1 MKFSSAFKVGLLTLL
16 SLILLIGVV
25 IKVKG
30 RAISSAP
37 RLTIQFKDVN
47 GMRPGAG
54 VQMMGLKVGQVEEIT
69 PVIAGEDSYVKVRFV
84 ITDPHVKIPKA
95 STFSIQQSGLI
106 GELFLEVTPPKTRT
120 IYIPMINKDVLFKD
134 DLVEMKLSDKYY
146 DVGVIRD
153 IQVVHHDALPYNVK
167 DKITTN
173 YAYKVDYIIN
183 LPGLIMPNFIKGETV
198 THFDGKKKLQKLRI
212 SSLDNTILPYPKQD
226 SPYTIIEPMRIADFL
241 DWQYKA
247 AESLTETNMKVN
259 TLLSDQT
266 IGELQKTVNNIDE
279 ISQKANVTVDKIN
292 KLIDDSRGDIDELI
306 QMANHA
312 TADFNALAGNLNN
325 IIGDPVFKKNV
336 ISTSTSV
343 DQLARNFNKIMG
355 NEEESQKMAENIRA
369 ITNNLAEIS
378 TSVDAMTKDEQLKKD
393 IKNTIANA
401 NKALDNVS
409 TTLASVNKMT
419 PENKTELDTLLEDA
433 KVTTC
438 NLKKFSEKLNKR
450 FLIFRLLF

>member
-1 MKFSSAFKVGLLTLL
+1 MKVSSSFKVGLLTLL

-37 RLTIQFKDVN
+37 RVEIQFKDVN

-54 VQMMGLKVGQVEEIT
+54 VQMMGLKVGQVEEII
-69 PVIAGEDSYVKVRFV
+69 PVIAGEDSYVKVKFV

-134 DLVEMKLSDKYY
+134 DPVEMKLSDKYY

-153 IQVVHHDALPYNVK
+153 IQVVHRDALPYNVR
-167 DKITTN
+167 DKVATN
-173 YAYKVDYIIN
+173 YAYRVDYIIN
-183 LPGLIMPNFIKGETV
+183 LPGLIMPNFIKGEAITV
-198 THFDGKKKLQKLRI
+198 DGKKKLRI
-212 SSLDNTILPYPKQD
+212 AALDNTIPPYPKQS

-266 IGELQKTVNNIDE
+266 IAELQATVNNIDE
-279 ISQKANVTVDKIN
+279 ITQKAGVTVDKVN
-292 KLIDDSRGDIDELI
+292 QLIDDSKSDIEELI
-306 QMANHA
+306 ELANHTA
-312 TADFNALAGNLNN
+312 ADFNALAGNLNN
-325 IIGDPVFKKNV
+325 IVGDPVFKKNL
-336 ISTSTSV
+336 ISTTSV

-355 NEEESQKMAENIRA
+355 NEEESKKMAADIRA
-369 ITNNLAEIS
+369 ITDNLAEIS
-378 TSVDAMTKDEQLKKD
+378 TSVTAMTKDEQLKKD
-393 IKNTIANA
+393 LTNTLANT
-401 NKALDNVS
+401 NKALSNV
-409 TTLASVNKMT
+409 TTALASVNKMT
-419 PENKTELDTLLEDA
+419 PENKTELETLLSDA

>member
-1 MKFSSAFKVGLLTLL
+1 MKFSSSFKVGLLTLL

-37 RLTIQFKDVN
+37 RVEIQFKDVN

-69 PVIAGEDSYVKVRFV
+69 PTIDGEDSYVKVKFV
-84 ITDPHVKIPKA
+84 ITNPQVKIPRA

-106 GELFLEVTPPKTRT
+106 GELFLEITPPKTRT
-120 IYIPMINKDVLFKD
+120 IYIPMVNKDVLFKD

-153 IQVVHHDALPYNVK
+153 VQIVHRDALPYNVR
-167 DKITTN
+167 DKVTTN
-173 YAYKVDYIIN
+173 YAYRVDYIIN
-183 LPGLIMPNFIKGETV
+183 LPGLIMPNFIKGEAV
-198 THFDGKKKLQKLRI
+198 AVNGEKKLRI
-212 SSLDNTILPYPKQD
+212 AALDNTVPPYPKQK

-266 IGELQKTVNNIDE
+266 IAELQATVNNIDE
-279 ISQKANVTVDKIN
+279 ITQKAGATVDKIN
-292 KLIDDSRGDIDELI
+292 QLIDDSRSDIKELI
-306 QMANHA
+306 ELANHTA
-312 TADFNALAGNLNN
+312 ADFNALAGNLNN
-325 IIGDPVFKKNV
+325 IVGDPVFKKNL
-336 ISTSTSV
+336 ISTTTSI
-343 DQLARNFNKIMG
+343 DQLARNLNKIMG
-355 NEEESQKMAENIRA
+355 NEEESKKMAEDIRV

-378 TSVDAMTKDEQLKKD
+378 TSVTAMTKDEQLKND
-393 IKNTIANA
+393 LKNTLANT
-401 NKALDNVS
+401 NKALENVS
-409 TTLASVNKMT
+409 TALASVNKMT
-419 PENKTELDTLLEDA
+419 PDNKTELDELLEDA
-433 KVTTC
+433 KVTTA

>member
-1 MKFSSAFKVGLLTLL
+1 MKVSSSFKVGLLTLL

-37 RLTIQFKDVN
+37 RVEIQFKDVN

-54 VQMMGLKVGQVEEIT
+54 VQMMGLKVGQVEEII
-69 PVIAGEDSYVKVRFV
+69 PVIAGEDSYVKVKFV

-134 DLVEMKLSDKYY
+134 DPVEMKLSDKYY

-153 IQVVHHDALPYNVK
+153 IQVVHRDALPYNVR
-167 DKITTN
+167 DKVATN
-173 YAYKVDYIIN
+173 YAYRVDYIIN
-183 LPGLIMPNFIKGETV
+183 LPGLIMPNFIKGEAITV
-198 THFDGKKKLQKLRI
+198 DGKKKLRI
-212 SSLDNTILPYPKQD
+212 AALDNTIPPYPKQS

-266 IGELQKTVNNIDE
+266 IAELQATVNNIDE
-279 ISQKANVTVDKIN
+279 ITQKAGVTVDKVN
-292 KLIDDSRGDIDELI
+292 QLIDDSKSDIEELI
-306 QMANHA
+306 ELANHTA
-312 TADFNALAGNLNN
+312 ADFNALAGNLNN
-325 IIGDPVFKKNV
+325 IVGDPVFKKNL
-336 ISTSTSV
+336 ISTTTSV
-343 DQLARNFNKIMG
+343 DQLARHFNKIMG
-355 NEEESQKMAENIRA
+355 NEEESKKMAADIRA
-369 ITNNLAEIS
+369 ITDNLAEIS
-378 TSVDAMTKDEQLKKD
+378 TSVTAMTKDEQLKKD
-393 IKNTIANA
+393 LTNTLANT
-401 NKALDNVS
+401 NKALSNV
-409 TTLASVNKMT
+409 TTALASVNKMT
-419 PENKTELDTLLEDA
+419 PENKTELETLLSDA

>member
-1 MKFSSAFKVGLLTLL
+1 MKVSSSFKVGLLTLL

-37 RLTIQFKDVN
+37 RVEIQFKDVN

-54 VQMMGLKVGQVEEIT
+54 VQMMGLKVGQVEEII
-69 PVIAGEDSYVKVRFV
+69 PVIAGEDSYVKVKFV

-134 DLVEMKLSDKYY
+134 DPVEMKLSDKYY

-153 IQVVHHDALPYNVK
+153 IQVVHRDALPYNVR
-167 DKITTN
+167 DKVATN
-173 YAYKVDYIIN
+173 YAYRVDYIIN
-183 LPGLIMPNFIKGETV
+183 LPGLIMPNFIKGEAITV
-198 THFDGKKKLQKLRI
+198 DGKKKLRI
-212 SSLDNTILPYPKQD
+212 AALDNTIPPYPKQS

-266 IGELQKTVNNIDE
+266 IAELQATVNNIDE
-279 ISQKANVTVDKIN
+279 ITQKAGVTVDKVN
-292 KLIDDSRGDIDELI
+292 QLIDDSKSDIEELI
-306 QMANHA
+306 ELANHTA
-312 TADFNALAGNLNN
+312 ADFNALAGNLNN
-325 IIGDPVFKKNV
+325 IVGDPVFKKNL
-336 ISTSTSV
+336 ISTTTSV

-355 NEEESQKMAENIRA
+355 NEEESKKMAADIRA
-369 ITNNLAEIS
+369 ITDNLAEIS
-378 TSVDAMTKDEQLKKD
+378 TSVTAMTKDEQLKKD
-393 IKNTIANA
+393 LTNIEKNRTF
-401 NKALDNVS
+401 
-409 TTLASVNKMT
+409 AS
-419 PENKTELDTLLEDA
+419 
-433 KVTTC
+433 
-438 NLKKFSEKLNKR
+438 R
-450 FLIFRLLF
+450 

>member
-1 MKFSSAFKVGLLTLL
+1 MKFSSSFKVGLLTLL

-37 RLTIQFKDVN
+37 RVEIHFKDVN

-54 VQMMGLKVGQVEEIT
+54 VQMMGLKVGQVEQIT
-69 PVIAGEDSYVKVRFV
+69 PVINGDDSYVNVKFV
-84 ITDPHVKIPKA
+84 ITDPHVKIPTA

-106 GELFLEVTPPKTRT
+106 GELFLEITPPKNRT
-120 IYIPMINKDVLFKD
+120 IYIPMINKYVLYKD
-134 DLVEMKLSDKYY
+134 DPVEMKLSDKYY
-146 DVGVIRD
+146 DVGIIKDV
-153 IQVVHHDALPYNVK
+153 QVVHRDALPYNVK
-167 DKITTN
+167 DKISTN
-173 YAYKVDYIIN
+173 YAYKIDYIIN
-183 LPGLIMPNFIKGETV
+183 LPGLIMPNFIKGESV
-198 THFDGKKKLQKLRI
+198 TASNGEKKLRI
-212 SSLDNTILPYPKQD
+212 ASLDNTIPPYPNQT

-266 IGELQKTVNNIDE
+266 IAELQKTVNNIDE
-279 ISQKANVTVDKIN
+279 ISAKANVTVDKIN
-292 KLIDDSRGDIDELI
+292 QLIDDSKDDIDELI
-306 QMANHA
+306 VLANHA

-325 IIGDPVFKKNV
+325 IIGDPVFKKNI

-355 NEEESQKMAENIRA
+355 DEEESQKMAENIRV

-393 IKNTIANA
+393 LKNTIANT
-401 NKALDNVS
+401 NKALNSVS
-409 TTLASVNKMT
+409 TTLASVNKLT
-419 PENKTELDTLLEDA
+419 PENKTELDVILEDA
-433 KVTTC
+433 KETTC
-438 NLKKFSEKLNKR
+438 NLRKFSEKLNKR

>member
-1 MKFSSAFKVGLLTLL
+1 MKFSSSFKVGLLTLL

-30 RAISSAP
+30 RDISSAP
-37 RLTIQFKDVN
+37 RVEIQFKDVN

-69 PVIAGEDSYVKVRFV
+69 PTIDGEDSYVKVKFV
-84 ITDPHVKIPKA
+84 ITNPQVKIPRA

-106 GELFLEVTPPKTRT
+106 GELFLEITPPKTRT
-120 IYIPMINKDVLFKD
+120 IYIPMVNKDVLFKD

-146 DVGVIRD
+146 DVGIIRD
-153 IQVVHHDALPYNVK
+153 VQIVHRDALPYNVR
-167 DKITTN
+167 DKVTTN
-173 YAYKVDYIIN
+173 YAYRVDYIIN
-183 LPGLIMPNFIKGETV
+183 LPGLIMPNFIKGEAV
-198 THFDGKKKLQKLRI
+198 AVNGEKKLRI
-212 SSLDNTILPYPKQD
+212 AALDNTVPPYPKQK

-266 IGELQKTVNNIDE
+266 IAELQATVNNIDE
-279 ISQKANVTVDKIN
+279 ITQKAGATVDKIN
-292 KLIDDSRGDIDELI
+292 QLIDDSRSDIKELI
-306 QMANHA
+306 ELANHTA
-312 TADFNALAGNLNN
+312 ADFNALAGNLNN
-325 IIGDPVFKKNV
+325 IVGDPVFKKNL
-336 ISTSTSV
+336 ISTTTSI
-343 DQLARNFNKIMG
+343 DQLARNLNKIMG
-355 NEEESQKMAENIRA
+355 NEEESKKMAEDIRV

-378 TSVDAMTKDEQLKKD
+378 TSVTAMTKDEQLKND
-393 IKNTIANA
+393 LKNTLANT
-401 NKALDNVS
+401 NKALENVS
-409 TTLASVNKMT
+409 TALASVNKMT
-419 PENKTELDTLLEDA
+419 PDNKTELDELLEDA
-433 KVTTC
+433 KVTTA